1 MPAFT
6 CLPARITASLLAFL
20 AASQFISCAEKKE
33 EKNTAAEK
41 PVAVVVKNDKQTPR
55 EELKKEQTPVI
66 NITDTIAV
74 KYNLLCIKD
83 SALNSVR
90 LSEKL
95 AQIYGVRL
103 SEAIKKNKLKAV
115 GPPHAWYKTQKAPFF
130 FEAGIPVDKK
140 PAKLDK
146 KMIYRQIGGDSAV
159 VAHYYG
165 PYEQTHIA
173 YEALQEFLKD
183 ARKKS
188 IAPAYEVYIGDPIDA
203 QGKAV
208 DPYKVLTDIVF
219 PHN

>member
-1 MPAFT
+1 MNQLPTRTLRFAPLLLLFT
-6 CLPARITASLLAFL
+6 QLAGL
-20 AASQFISCAEKKE
+20 ISCAEKKE
-33 EKNTAAEK
+33 EKKEDAGK
-41 PVAVVVKNDKQTPR
+41 PVAVIVKNDKQTPK
-55 EELKKEQTPVI
+55 EELKKDQTPVI

-74 KYNLLCIKD
+74 KYNLICIKD
-83 SALNSVR
+83 SAINSVR

-103 SEAIKKNKLKAV
+103 TEAIKKNKLKAV
-115 GPPHAWYKTQKAPFF
+115 GPPHACYKTQKAPFF

-146 KMIYRQIGGDSAV
+146 KMSYKQIGGDSAL

-173 YEALQEFLKD
+173 YEALQEYLKD
-183 ARKKS
+183 AKKKS

>member
-6 CLPARITASLLAFL
+6 CSPLRFTASLLTFL
-20 AASQFISCAEKKE
+20 AAGQFISCTEKKE
-33 EKNTAAEK
+33 EKNSATEK

-103 SEAIKKNKLKAV
+103 AEAIKKNKLKAV

-146 KMIYRQIGGDSAV
+146 KMSYKQIGGDSAV

-183 ARKKS
+183 RRKKS